1 MKNDI
6 LKITKMGNSYELSR
20 EQWDGNKGY
29 ISDYPG
35 LLEEIKKYTWTYRK
49 GDHPYLG
56 CSKLKIS
63 LHRFVLDFL
72 YGRDRVSQMLERDCI
87 IEHLDNDGLNCRY
100 NNLHIVTSDENKTKA
115 FSIDKKLAKQKIIP
129 NFITDVFY
137 DHDEKYYQLQIT
149 FNKDLFKL
157 RERNQI
163 KAKAQYIEAFY
174 CIYNEFTDLFLD
186 WYYILPYQTN
196 GRFDLN
202 KFHANC
208 LMAKKRPDIYLTK
221 EEEQQA
227 FIERDGKIYFPLR
240 TEGESGI
247 SVIVKSGYVDLKE
260 KLKE

>member
-1 MKNDI
+1 MRKDI
-6 LKITKMGNSYELSR
+6 LQITKIGNSYELSR
-20 EQWDGNKGY
+20 EQWDGNRGY

-35 LLEEIKKYTWTYRK
+35 LLEEIEKYTWTYRK

-87 IEHLDNDGLNCRY
+87 IEHLDNDGLNCKY

-115 FSIDKKLAKQKIIP
+115 FSIDKKLAKRNIIP

-137 DHDEKYYQLQIT
+137 DHDKKYYQLQIV

-157 RERNQI
+157 RARNEM
-163 KAKAQYIEAFY
+163 KSHYAEAFY
-174 CIYNEFTDLFLD
+174 CIYNEFADLFLD
-186 WYYILPYQTN
+186 WCYILRYQTN
-196 GRFDLN
+196 GRFNLN
-202 KFHANC
+202 TFHADR
-208 LMAKKRPDIYLTK
+208 LLAKPRPDIYLTK

-227 FIERDGKIYFPLR
+227 CIERDGKIYFPLR
-240 TEGESGI
+240 TEGENGI